1 MAQQT
6 AVEWLIEQLVE
17 LDKLFDGRRKSDNST
32 VMKLNPVKIFKQAK
46 QMEKEQT
53 VNAWERG
60 KYIGMTFS
68 QGFIPNEYEQNG
80 TQYYNQTYIEQ

>member
-1 MAQQT
+1 MT
-6 AVEWLIEQLVE
+6 SVEWLAEKYNYVTWLRNRDEISSEAADE
-17 LDKLFDGRRKSDNST
+17 MRKRY
-32 VMKLNPVKIFKQAK
+32 LEQAK

-60 KYIGMTFS
+60 KYIGMSFP
-68 QGFIPNEYEQNG
+68 QGSIPNEYEQNG